1 MQVVQLSEPVESTC
15 IEHASTRLP
24 DECSSRYELRP
35 HGVFKMQSGY
45 PTAEGSISRE
55 KTRVFYAAPEDLYI
69 NRA

>member
-1 MQVVQLSEPVESTC
+1 
-15 IEHASTRLP
+15 
-24 DECSSRYELRP
+24 
-35 HGVFKMQSGY
+35 MQSGY